1 MRLIKSLKDISLIG
15 IGDVTASAISAIFW
29 FYLATLV
36 LPEEYGEIHYFIG
49 IATIASTLSLVGQ
62 QNTLTVY
69 ISKNKSIFSTL
80 FFISLICSILSFI
93 ILYVFFNRFDIGL
106 LAIGFVI
113 FAHGIA
119 SNLGSQNFK
128 KYTIY
133 SIIQKSLMLI
143 FSLSIFY
150 FFGIEWILLGIAFS
164 YFIYSK
170 IFISGLKMNKFQF
183 SEIKVNK
190 KFIFSN
196 YFLMLTNIITT
207 QVDKLLIVPILGLAV
222 LGNYSLA
229 IQILTI
235 MSILPSVIFKYVLP
249 RASRNIIDVKLRQN
263 VIIFSFVLAGI
274 GVLVL
279 PTILPIFFDKFTE
292 VAVIIQ
298 IMSLSIIPLTINSF
312 YYSKFLSLENAK
324 IPLYGGIVSSIVLIA
339 GMLILGS
346 VYGTIGIAVTHVLT
360 YSSLCLVSYIMDKRI

>member
-1 MRLIKSLKDISLIG
+1 LRLIKSLKDISLIG

-360 YSSLCLVSYIMDKRI
+360 YSSLCLVSYIMNKKL

>member
-1 MRLIKSLKDISLIG
+1 MGFIKSLKDISVIG
-15 IGDVTASAISAIFW
+15 IGDIAASSISAIFW

-36 LPEEYGEIHYFIG
+36 LPEEYGEIHYLIG

-69 ISKNKSIFSTL
+69 ISKNKAIFSTL

-93 ILYVFFNRFDIGL
+93 ILFVFFNRFDIGL

-128 KYTIY
+128 KYTTY
-133 SIIQKSLMLI
+133 SILQKSLMLI

-164 YFIYSK
+164 YFIYTR
-170 IFISGLKMNKFQF
+170 IFFDGLKKNKFKF
-183 SEIKVNK
+183 SEIKDNK

-235 MSILPSVIFKYVLP
+235 MSILPSVIFKYILP
-249 RASRNIIDVKLRQN
+249 RASRDIIDIKLRQN
-263 VIIFSFVLAGI
+263 VIIFSFVLAGVGI
-274 GVLVL
+274 LVL
-279 PTILPIFFDKFTE
+279 PSVIPIFFERFTE

-312 YYSKFLSLENAK
+312 YYSKFLALENAK
-324 IPLYGGIVSSIVLIA
+324 IPLYGGIVSSVVLVS
-339 GMLILGS
+339 GMIILGS
-346 VYGTIGIAVTHVLT
+346 VYGTIGIAITHVLT
-360 YSSLCLVSYIMDKRI
+360 YSSLCLVSYIMNKRM

>member
-1 MRLIKSLKDISLIG
+1 MVLSSNISFTGRI
-15 IGDVTASAISAIFW
+15 W
-29 FYLATLV
+29 R
-36 LPEEYGEIHYFIG
+36 
-49 IATIASTLSLVGQ
+49 
-62 QNTLTVY
+62 NTLFDRDSHHSINVVTCWTTKYTSVY
-69 ISKNKSIFSTL
+69 ISKNKAIFSTL

-93 ILYVFFNRFDIGL
+93 ILFVFFNRFDIGL

-128 KYTIY
+128 KYTTY
-133 SIIQKSLMLI
+133 SILQKSLMLI

-164 YFIYSK
+164 YFIYTR
-170 IFISGLKMNKFQF
+170 IFFDGLKKNKFKF
-183 SEIKVNK
+183 SEIKDNK

-235 MSILPSVIFKYVLP
+235 MSILPSVIFKYILP
-249 RASRNIIDVKLRQN
+249 RASRDIIDIKLRQN
-263 VIIFSFVLAGI
+263 VIIFSFVLAGVGI
-274 GVLVL
+274 LVL
-279 PTILPIFFDKFTE
+279 PSVIPIFFERFTE

-312 YYSKFLSLENAK
+312 YYSKFLALENAK
-324 IPLYGGIVSSIVLIA
+324 IPLYGGIVSSVVLVS
-339 GMLILGS
+339 GMIILGS
-346 VYGTIGIAVTHVLT
+346 VYGTIGIAITHVLT
-360 YSSLCLVSYIMDKRI
+360 YSSLCLVSYIMNKRM

>member
-29 FYLATLV
+29 FYLA
-36 LPEEYGEIHYFIG
+36 
-49 IATIASTLSLVGQ
+49 
-62 QNTLTVY
+62 TVY

-360 YSSLCLVSYIMDKRI
+360 YSSLCLVSYIMNKKL